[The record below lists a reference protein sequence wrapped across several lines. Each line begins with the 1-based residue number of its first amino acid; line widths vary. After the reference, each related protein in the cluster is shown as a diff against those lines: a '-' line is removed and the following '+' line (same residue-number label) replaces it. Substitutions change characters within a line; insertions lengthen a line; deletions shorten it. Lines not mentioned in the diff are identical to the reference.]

1 MICMST
7 LAVRV
12 DDQLKDDATKLFQS
26 LGLDMSTAVKMFLI
40 QSVKTQSIP
49 FEIKNNPSILVEE
62 LQNKEF

>member
-1 MICMST
+1 
-7 LAVRV
+7 
-12 DDQLKDDATKLFQS
+12 QS

>member
-1 MICMST
+1 MST
-7 LAVRV
+7 VAVRV
-12 DDQLKDDATKLFQS
+12 DDQLKADATKLFQS

>member
-1 MICMST
+1 MST
-7 LAVRV
+7 VVVRV